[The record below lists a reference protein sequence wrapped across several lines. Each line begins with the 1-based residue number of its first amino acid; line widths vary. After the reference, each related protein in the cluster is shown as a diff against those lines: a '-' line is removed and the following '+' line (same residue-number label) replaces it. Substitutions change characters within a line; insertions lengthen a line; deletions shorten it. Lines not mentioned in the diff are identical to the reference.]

1 MTKIK
6 QEMKPIVG
14 GLGKCVNGAGLK
26 PLRGQ
31 SHYSKG
37 SRTHMKS
44 LGQKLALALLAISAV
59 DAQQYTISTFAG
71 GAPPPTPVPALQASI
86 GSPAGVAADTA
97 GNVYFTGLNC
107 LFKIGANGVL
117 SRVAGN
123 ARAGYSGDGGPAA
136 SAQLN
141 APAGLA
147 VDTSGNVYIADVQN
161 ARVRDVSAA
170 GTISTVA
177 GIGLSGYS
185 GDGGPAGGARLGL
198 PAAVAVD
205 SVGDLYIADWGNAVV
220 RKVSAA
226 GTIITIAGNGSPGY
240 SGDGGPAV
248 NAQLNEPRG
257 VAVDSSGNLYIADTG
272 NRVIRRVSAGGT
284 ITTIAG
290 NGTFGYSGDGGPA
303 SDAEI
308 TSAIG
313 IAVDAGGNLYI
324 ADIYNQR
331 IRKVSAAGIITTI
344 AGDGLFGFSGDGG
357 PAASA
362 HLGSPAG
369 VALDAS
375 GNLYIADSYNYRIRK
390 VSAAGIITTVAGN
403 GFNNYSGDG
412 GAAANAQLS
421 EPEGVAVDGAGN
433 VYIAD
438 PANQRVRKVSAD
450 GVITPVAGAGSAGY
464 SGDGGPAASAQ
475 LYHPI
480 GIALD
485 ASGNLY
491 IADAL
496 NSVIRAVSVAGA
508 ITTVAGNGTAGFSG
522 DGGSAASAQLFRPNG
537 VAVDAAGNL
546 YIADTNNNRIR
557 KVSAEGIIT
566 TIAGGSAFGYSGDG
580 DPAYDALLN
589 APSGVAVDARGN
601 LYIADTGNGQIRKI
615 SPAGIISTVPT
626 ALAPEIG
633 SGLPGPPLTEPT
645 SVAVDAAGNLYI
657 AEQEFDRIRKVSA
670 SGDVTIVAGNNTA
683 GYSGDGG
690 PAREAQLY
698 FPYGVAVSAGGDVY
712 IADSLNNAVRLLT
725 PVASA
730 CSYSLSLATVGLP
743 VSAAGEDA
751 SLTITT
757 TAGCSWAISDL
768 PEWITV
774 TGPVSGSGPGATTLA
789 IAPNSGAPRSAT
801 IFVAGLGL
809 PVDQASSEL
818 LINAGGVTG
827 AAGGSGGTTTTTST
841 TSSTTTTSTTFA
853 GGMPGAPVPGSLI
866 SIEGNFLLLAPVSAA
881 VLPIPVVL
889 GGLSFQFGGTP
900 VPLFYASG
908 TRVSAQV
915 PWELQGESQANLTAS
930 YNGQTSAPQTVS
942 LAAYS
947 PGIFA
952 INGEGSGQGT
962 ILDTNYRL
970 VDATNPA
977 TAGTT
982 VVQIFCTGLGPVSN
996 QPATGAPA
1004 PNNPPAQTTTMPTV
1018 TVGGVPAT
1026 VQFSGLAPGT
1036 VGLYQVNVLVPQNV
1050 AYSIAVPVVISIG
1063 NAQSNTVT
1071 MAVE

>member
-1 MTKIK
+1 MTKIN
-6 QEMKPIVG
+6 QAVIPFVG
-14 GLGKCVNGAGLK
+14 GLGKCVNRAGLK
-26 PLRGQ
+26 RFPGQ
-31 SHYSKG
+31 NHYAKG
-37 SRTHMKS
+37 GKAYMKI
-44 LGQKLALALLAISAV
+44 LVQTLALALFAISAV

-86 GSPAGVAADTA
+86 GIPAGVAADTA

-117 SRVAGN
+117 SRVVGN

-136 SAQLN
+136 GAQLN

-161 ARVRDVSAA
+161 SRVREVSAA

-177 GIGLSGYS
+177 GNGLSGYS
-185 GDGGPAGGARLGL
+185 GDGGPAGSARLSL

-205 SVGDLYIADWGNAVV
+205 SAGNLYIADWGNAVV

-257 VAVDSSGNLYIADTG
+257 VAVDNSGNLYIADTG
-272 NRVIRRVSAGGT
+272 NRVIRKVSAGGT

-344 AGDGLFGFSGDGG
+344 AGDGLFGYSGDGG

-362 HLGSPAG
+362 RLGSPAG

-390 VSAAGIITTVAGN
+390 VSAAGIITTVAGD

-412 GAAANAQLS
+412 GAAAAAQLS

-438 PANQRVRKVSAD
+438 TANQRVRKVSAD

-464 SGDGGPAASAQ
+464 SGDGGPATSAQ
-475 LYHPI
+475 LYHPT

-633 SGLPGPPLTEPT
+633 SGLPGPPLTEPN

-670 SGDVTIVAGNNTA
+670 SGDVTIVAGNNAA

-751 SLTITT
+751 ALTIAT
-757 TAGCSWAISDL
+757 TAGCSWALSDL
-768 PEWITV
+768 PDWITV
-774 TGPVSGSGPGATTLA
+774 AGPVSGSGPGTTTLT
-789 IAPNSGAPRSAT
+789 IAANSGAPRSAT

-841 TSSTTTTSTTFA
+841 TSSTTTTATIA
-853 GGMPGAPVPGSLI
+853 GTPGAPVPGSLI
-866 SIEGNFLLLAPVSAA
+866 SIEGNFLLLAPAA
-881 VLPIPVVL
+881 ATAFPIPDVL

-915 PWELQGESQANLTAS
+915 PWEVQGESQASLTAS
-930 YNGQTSAPQTVS
+930 YNGQTSAPQTVNLS
-942 LAAYS
+942 AYS

-952 INGEGSGQGT
+952 INGEGSGQGA

-982 VVQIFCTGLGPVSN
+982 QVQIFCTGLGPVSN

-1004 PNNPPAQTTTMPTV
+1004 PSNPPAQTTTTPTV
-1018 TVGGVPAT
+1018 TIGGAPAT

>member
-1 MTKIK
+1 
-6 QEMKPIVG
+6 MKALV
-14 GLGKCVNGAGLK
+14 
-26 PLRGQ
+26 
-31 SHYSKG
+31 
-37 SRTHMKS
+37 
-44 LGQKLALALLAISAV
+44 QKLALALLAISAV
-59 DAQQYTISTFAG
+59 DAQQYTISTVAG
-71 GAPPPTPVPALQASI
+71 GAPPPTPVAAPQASI
-86 GSPAGVAADTA
+86 GIPAGVAADTA

-117 SRVAGN
+117 SRVVGN

-147 VDTSGNVYIADVQN
+147 VDTSGNLYIADVAN
-161 ARVRDVSAA
+161 DRVREVSAA
-170 GTISTVA
+170 GIITTVA
-177 GIGLSGYS
+177 GNGLFGYS
-185 GDGGPAGGARLGL
+185 GDGGPAASARLA

-205 SVGDLYIADWGNAVV
+205 SAGSIYTADEGNSAV

-226 GTIITIAGNGSPGY
+226 GTITTIAGNGSPGY

-248 NAQLNEPRG
+248 NAQLNDPRG
-257 VAVDSSGNLYIADTG
+257 VAVDNSGNLYIADTG
-272 NRVIRRVSAGGT
+272 NRVIRKVSAAGI

-290 NGTFGYSGDGGPA
+290 NGSFGYSGDGGPA
-303 SDAEI
+303 SDAQI

-324 ADIYNQR
+324 ADIYNRR

-344 AGDGLFGFSGDGG
+344 AGDGLFGYSGDGG

-362 HLGSPAG
+362 ELGSPVG

-375 GNLYIADSYNYRIRK
+375 GNLYIADAGNYRIRK

-403 GFNNYSGDG
+403 GSNNYSGDG

-421 EPEGVAVDGAGN
+421 EPEGVAVDAAGN

-438 PANQRVRKVSAD
+438 TANQRVRKVASG
-450 GVITPVAGAGSAGY
+450 GVITTVAGTGSAGY
-464 SGDGGPAASAQ
+464 SGDGGPAISAE
-475 LYHPI
+475 LYHPT
-480 GIALD
+480 GIAMD
-485 ASGNLY
+485 ACGNLY
-491 IADAL
+491 IADDL
-496 NSVIRAVSVAGA
+496 NSVIRQVSVAGA

-522 DGGSAASAQLFRPNG
+522 DGGPAASAQLFRPNG
-537 VAVDAAGNL
+537 VAADAAGNL

-566 TIAGGSAFGYSGDG
+566 TIAGGSVFGYSGDG

-589 APSGVAVDARGN
+589 SPSGVAVDAGGN
-601 LYIADTGNGQIRKI
+601 LYIADTGNSQIRKI
-615 SPAGIISTVPT
+615 STAGIISTVPT
-626 ALAPEIG
+626 ALAPEVG
-633 SGLPGPPLTEPT
+633 SGLSGTPLTEPT

-698 FPYGVAVSAGGDVY
+698 FPYGVAVNTGGDVY

-751 SLTITT
+751 TLAITT

-768 PEWITV
+768 PDWITV
-774 TGPVSGSGPGATTLA
+774 AGPVSGSGPGATTLA

-801 IFVAGLGL
+801 ISVAGLGQ
-809 PVDQASSEL
+809 PVDQASSVL
-818 LINAGGVTG
+818 LINPGGLTN
-827 AAGGSGGTTTTTST
+827 AAGGSGGTTTT
-841 TSSTTTTSTTFA
+841 STTTDSSTNA
-853 GGMPGAPVPGSLI
+853 GMPGAPVPGSLI

-881 VLPIPVVL
+881 VFPIPDVL

-930 YNGQTSAPQTVS
+930 YIGQTSAPQTVS

-952 INGEGSGQGT
+952 INGEGSGQGA
-962 ILDTNYRL
+962 ILDATYRL

-977 TAGTT
+977 TAGAT

-1004 PNNPPAQTTTMPTV
+1004 PSNPPAQTTTTPTV
-1018 TVGGVPAT
+1018 TIGGVPAT

-1036 VGLYQVNVLVPQNV
+1036 VGLYQVNILVPQNV

>member
-1 MTKIK
+1 
-6 QEMKPIVG
+6 
-14 GLGKCVNGAGLK
+14 
-26 PLRGQ
+26 
-31 SHYSKG
+31 
-37 SRTHMKS
+37 
-44 LGQKLALALLAISAV
+44 
-59 DAQQYTISTFAG
+59 
-71 GAPPPTPVPALQASI
+71 
-86 GSPAGVAADTA
+86 
-97 GNVYFTGLNC
+97 
-107 LFKIGANGVL
+107 
-117 SRVAGN
+117 
-123 ARAGYSGDGGPAA
+123 
-136 SAQLN
+136 
-141 APAGLA
+141 
-147 VDTSGNVYIADVQN
+147 
-161 ARVRDVSAA
+161 
-170 GTISTVA
+170 
-177 GIGLSGYS
+177 
-185 GDGGPAGGARLGL
+185 
-198 PAAVAVD
+198 
-205 SVGDLYIADWGNAVV
+205 
-220 RKVSAA
+220 
-226 GTIITIAGNGSPGY
+226 
-240 SGDGGPAV
+240 
-248 NAQLNEPRG
+248 
-257 VAVDSSGNLYIADTG
+257 
-272 NRVIRRVSAGGT
+272 
-284 ITTIAG
+284 
-290 NGTFGYSGDGGPA
+290 
-303 SDAEI
+303 
-308 TSAIG
+308 
-313 IAVDAGGNLYI
+313 
-324 ADIYNQR
+324 
-331 IRKVSAAGIITTI
+331 
-344 AGDGLFGFSGDGG
+344 
-357 PAASA
+357 
-362 HLGSPAG
+362 
-369 VALDAS
+369 
-375 GNLYIADSYNYRIRK
+375 
-390 VSAAGIITTVAGN
+390 
-403 GFNNYSGDG
+403 
-412 GAAANAQLS
+412 
-421 EPEGVAVDGAGN
+421 
-433 VYIAD
+433 
-438 PANQRVRKVSAD
+438 
-450 GVITPVAGAGSAGY
+450 
-464 SGDGGPAASAQ
+464 
-475 LYHPI
+475 
-480 GIALD
+480 
-485 ASGNLY
+485 
-491 IADAL
+491 
-496 NSVIRAVSVAGA
+496 
-508 ITTVAGNGTAGFSG
+508 
-522 DGGSAASAQLFRPNG
+522 
-537 VAVDAAGNL
+537 
-546 YIADTNNNRIR
+546 
-557 KVSAEGIIT
+557 
-566 TIAGGSAFGYSGDG
+566 
-580 DPAYDALLN
+580 
-589 APSGVAVDARGN
+589 
-601 LYIADTGNGQIRKI
+601 
-615 SPAGIISTVPT
+615 
-626 ALAPEIG
+626 LAPEIG
-633 SGLPGPPLTEPT
+633 SGLPGPPLTEPN

-670 SGDVTIVAGNNTA
+670 SGDVTIVAGNNAA

-952 INGEGSGQGT
+952 INGEGSGQGA